1 MNIANKCESQG
12 FWNIPLTIPGVS
24 IISFFFLFTIIQH
37 PLTLIHFHFPCVC
50 LVWPPYNTHIT
61 SENSFL
67 SPSPFFMSY
76 EKKVSFLSHPSIHYL
91 SLWKNRRKKNNNKKE
106 ITEPFP
112 CWSRTVYMGLLPI
125 LYTLLIA
132 DNYSSLI
139 PEVGC
144 LCWLL

>member
-1 MNIANKCESQG
+1 MRISGILKHS
-12 FWNIPLTIPGVS
+12 ITIPGVS
-24 IISFFFLFTIIQH
+24 IISFFLLFTIIQH
-37 PLTLIHFHFPCVC
+37 PLTLIHFNFHCVC

-76 EKKVSFLSHPSIHYL
+76 EKKVSFLSIHL
-91 SLWKNRRKKNNNKKE
+91 STICLYERTQEKKIIIKRK
-106 ITEPFP
+106 
-112 CWSRTVYMGLLPI
+112 LLNHFHAGHVQCI
-125 LYTLLIA
+125 WACYQFYIHNISLLIA